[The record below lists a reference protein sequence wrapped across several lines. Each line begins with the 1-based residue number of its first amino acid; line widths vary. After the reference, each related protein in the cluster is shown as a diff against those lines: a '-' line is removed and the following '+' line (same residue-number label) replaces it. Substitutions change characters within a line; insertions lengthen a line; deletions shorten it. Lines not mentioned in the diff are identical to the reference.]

1 MPVKRRKKTIPAS
14 IKKQSWDIYI
24 GKELGTAKC
33 YCCKYNIISK
43 NDFHAGHYIS
53 EKNGGEAKV
62 DNIRPICSDC
72 NLSMGST
79 NMDVFMEKYH

>member
-1 MPVKRRKKTIPAS
+1 MIFML
-14 IKKQSWDIYI
+14 DI
-24 GKELGTAKC
+24 T
-33 YCCKYNIISK
+33 
-43 NDFHAGHYIS
+43 FR
-53 EKNGGEAKV
+53 KNGGEAKV